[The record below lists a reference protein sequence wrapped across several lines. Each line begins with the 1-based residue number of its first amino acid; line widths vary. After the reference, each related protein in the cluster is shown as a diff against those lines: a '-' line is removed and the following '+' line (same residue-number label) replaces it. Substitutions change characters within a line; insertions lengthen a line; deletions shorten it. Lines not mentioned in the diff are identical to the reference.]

1 LPSQRTRVLPVTPVA
16 LELRLGYSPY
26 RENNHRILKKRV
38 PRAFAVIPAYRASA
52 TLAAVV
58 EQCLGVVDHVIV
70 VDDAC
75 PENCSAVLSTGA
87 KEPRVTVVRRGRNG
101 GVGAATKDGIAE
113 ALRLGAEV
121 IVKVDADGQMDTRY
135 VPHMIEFLGSQPE
148 VDLVKGNRFADPAT
162 LRRMPVARLIG
173 NAGLTFLVKFSSGY
187 WTIVDPTNGF
197 IAARASALRRMNLD
211 VLSDRY
217 FFEIDLLCSFG
228 LARRAI
234 AELEMPAIY
243 GDESSSLSIRRAL
256 LTFPGRLLS
265 RFLKRLLVNYLI
277 VEINVGTVCA
287 VVGIPLLIAGVVFG
301 SHEWLISVASG
312 PRPTGVIILALLL
325 FILGFQLT
333 MQALFYDI
341 QFSTRTVKIRRD
353 PEEDVASE
361 VASREVFFA

>member
-1 LPSQRTRVLPVTPVA
+1 
-16 LELRLGYSPY
+16 
-26 RENNHRILKKRV
+26 
-38 PRAFAVIPAYRASA
+38 
-52 TLAAVV
+52 
-58 EQCLGVVDHVIV
+58 
-70 VDDAC
+70 
-75 PENCSAVLSTGA
+75 
-87 KEPRVTVVRRGRNG
+87 
-101 GVGAATKDGIAE
+101 
-113 ALRLGAEV
+113 
-121 IVKVDADGQMDTRY
+121 
-135 VPHMIEFLGSQPE
+135 
-148 VDLVKGNRFADPAT
+148 
-162 LRRMPVARLIG
+162 
-173 NAGLTFLVKFSSGY
+173 
-187 WTIVDPTNGF
+187 
-197 IAARASALRRMNLD
+197 MNLD

-277 VEINVGTVCA
+277 VEINVGTVC
-287 VVGIPLLIAGVVFG
+287 VFG